1 MKKYR
6 IVERTYHSGGT
17 LFVIQIR
24 GFPFYMWADKMT
36 WVTSNIFP
44 GILPVAV
51 SPFKTLAE
59 AKNRLREFWGKAE
72 VHAEIVVYSPE
83 IGKRIV

>member
-6 IVERTYHSGGT
+6 IVERTYCSGGT
-17 LFVIQIR
+17 LFVIQVR
-24 GFPFYMWADKMT
+24 GFPFYTWADKMI
-36 WVTSNIFP
+36 WVTSRIYP
-44 GILPVAV
+44 GILPMAM

-59 AKNRLREFWGKAE
+59 AKNKLRGFLGIVEAQ
-72 VHAEIVVYSPE
+72 AEIVVYGPE